1 MRTLLLN
8 QRDVGSLLSMKDVIA
23 SVEACY
29 MAYCSGQVIQPD
41 IVSVE
46 LPQFNGEMDI
56 KSGYSESTRM
66 ISVKC
71 ASGFYDNQKNSGL
84 PNSLSTV
91 LLFDGSTGFP
101 LCIMDGS
108 LITGYRTGAAGAI
121 SAKLL
126 ARKDSKTIAVL
137 GTGEQAR
144 MQVLALKE
152 VLDFE
157 RILVFGRSAGQLA
170 EYKKEMELL
179 PGISLELCDAT
190 EAAVRNSDIVITTT
204 PSKAPVVKKEWV
216 RPGTHIIA
224 VGADMEGKQELDAA
238 LFAGAKIVVD
248 NRAQCTTRGETQNPL
263 KQGII
268 RPEDIHCEIGEI
280 LLGNKPGRTNDSEI
294 TIFDTTGMAVQDN
307 VTAAAIYRR
316 ALERKLGEFYD
327 FISKEVLL

>member
-1 MRTLLLN
+1 MKTLLLKKS
-8 QRDVGSLLSMKDVIA
+8 DVESLLSMKDVIT
-23 SVEACY
+23 SVEAGY

-41 IVSVE
+41 IVSIE
-46 LPQFNGEMDI
+46 LPQYNGEMDI

-71 ASGFYDNQKNSGL
+71 ASGFYDNQKNPGL

-144 MQVLALKE
+144 MQILALKE
-152 VLDFE
+152 VLDFD
-157 RILVFGRSAGQLA
+157 RILVFGRSAEQLA
-170 EYKKEMELL
+170 EYKKDMALM
-179 PGISLELCDAT
+179 PGISVELCDTA
-190 EAAVRNSDIVITTT
+190 EHAVRNADIVITTT
-204 PSKAPVVKKEWV
+204 PSKAPIVKKEWV

-263 KQGII
+263 KLEII
-268 RPEDIHCEIGEI
+268 SQQEIHCEIGEI
-280 LLGNKPGRTNDSEI
+280 LLGHKPGRMDDNEI

-307 VTAAAIYRR
+307 VTAAAIYSR
-316 ALERKLGEFYD
+316 ALERKLGDYYD
-327 FISKEVLL
+327 FISKEVHL